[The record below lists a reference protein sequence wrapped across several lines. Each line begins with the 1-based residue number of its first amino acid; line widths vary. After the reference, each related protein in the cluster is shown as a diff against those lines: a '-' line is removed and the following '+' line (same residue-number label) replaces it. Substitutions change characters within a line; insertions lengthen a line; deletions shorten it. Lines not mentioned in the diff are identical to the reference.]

1 MRQAA
6 TCVPSDGLMTPR
18 RLVQRFLPDYR
29 TIRDHKA
36 LKCFGTLLH
45 DPALWH
51 LNRHSVAKAYFVGLV
66 CAFIPIPFQMVLAA
80 AVAIVVRSNL
90 PISVALVWLTNPLT
104 MPPLFYMSYKIG
116 AWVMGLPEQD
126 FLFEFSIEWF
136 TEGMAAVWQPFLLG
150 CGILGVGSGVLGY
163 IGIKL
168 LWRWMVVRRWR
179 RRDHQQSDSRL

>member
-1 MRQAA
+1 
-6 TCVPSDGLMTPR
+6 MTPR
-18 RLVQRFLPDYR
+18 RLVQRFLPDHR

-36 LKCFGTLLH
+36 LKCFGKLLH

-80 AVAIVVRSNL
+80 AVAIMIRSNL

-104 MPPLFYMSYKIG
+104 MPPLFYMAYKVG
-116 AWVMGLPEQD
+116 AWMMGLPEQD
-126 FLFEFSIEWF
+126 FLFEPSLDWV
-136 TEGMAAVWQPFLLG
+136 TQSMSTVWEPFLLG
-150 CGILGVGSGVLGY
+150 CAVLGVGSGALGY
-163 IGIKL
+163 VGIQL

-179 RRDHQQSDSRL
+179 GRGHRDLDSRQP